1 MNPGRGREIRM
12 KTVKKKN
19 PTFYMLGW
27 LMERM
32 PLYVV
37 QYFLYSLSTRMLSV
51 VANVFVLWLVLKLL
65 ESPGE
70 EKGILWVLA
79 GAVVYFLVT
88 EWYRACFKEKIQ
100 RKARERL
107 TVLLQKQVYDRALE
121 AEISDYENPQFYQN
135 FLLATDNTEEQIEN
149 FLASL
154 TDFCGCVVSVLLTM
168 GVFCQIDAGALFFVF
183 LSTMLTL
190 CVQKKTR
197 KILIEKKRLQK
208 EHDRVGAYYYHCFYL
223 REFAKELRLSGIAG
237 LLIRYDEKNNEEYL
251 ENIDAVNTRLF
262 GLGLLGQAVPEY
274 FLMKFLLCAYLA
286 YQVLVEKR
294 VDIAGFATIF
304 TAVGELAAN
313 LEQLAGK
320 AFPGILENEIFIE
333 NFRAFLEQIYE
344 KKTGR
349 KGKND

>member
-70 EKGILWVLA
+70 EKRILWVLA

-100 RKARERL
+100 QKARERL

-121 AEISDYENPQFYQN
+121 AEISDYENPQFYQT
-135 FLLATDNTEEQIEN
+135 FLLATDNTEEQI
-149 FLASL
+149 
-154 TDFCGCVVSVLLTM
+154 
-168 GVFCQIDAGALFFVF
+168 
-183 LSTMLTL
+183 
-190 CVQKKTR
+190 
-197 KILIEKKRLQK
+197 
-208 EHDRVGAYYYHCFYL
+208 
-223 REFAKELRLSGIAG
+223 FA
-237 LLIRYDEKNNEEYL
+237 
-251 ENIDAVNTRLF
+251 
-262 GLGLLGQAVPEY
+262 
-274 FLMKFLLCAYLA
+274 
-286 YQVLVEKR
+286 
-294 VDIAGFATIF
+294 
-304 TAVGELAAN
+304 AAW
-313 LEQLAGK
+313 
-320 AFPGILENEIFIE
+320 
-333 NFRAFLEQIYE
+333 
-344 KKTGR
+344 
-349 KGKND
+349 